1 MQKIGGLFSNYV
13 AKDEV
18 ENSCDVAKSQ
28 SKILYS
34 ISISYELITTLEISA
49 TV

>member
-1 MQKIGGLFSNYV
+1 MQKFGRLFSNYA

-28 SKILYS
+28 NIENIVFY
-34 ISISYELITTLEISA
+34 IY
-49 TV
+49 